1 MKADRALPATL
12 IQRCLEKYIAEALR
26 TNTLIDPPVDALRFA
41 AATLVKQIG
50 SGNLRA
56 AERAVGEEFAF
67 RLELRL
73 VGNTTGHAGAC
84 VRHVRAHFERE
95 FRLLN

>member
-12 IQRCLEKYIAEALR
+12 IQRCLDKYIADALR

-50 SGNLRA
+50 RGNLRDA
-56 AERAVGEEFAF
+56 QRAVGEEFAF
-67 RLELRL
+67 RLEMRL
-73 VGNTTGHAGAC
+73 AGNTTGHAGAC
-84 VRHVRAHFERE
+84 IRHVRAHLKNE